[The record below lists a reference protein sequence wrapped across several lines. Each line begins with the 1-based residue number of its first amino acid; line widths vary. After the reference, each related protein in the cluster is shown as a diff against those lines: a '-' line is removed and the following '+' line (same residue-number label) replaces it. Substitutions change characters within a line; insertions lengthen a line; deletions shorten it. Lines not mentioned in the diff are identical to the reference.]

1 MVALSSTLDLT
12 VYRPRLPRESALW
25 QCVQQHF
32 DGFTTE
38 YRASYQTKY
47 GPLRPV
53 VPDVVQ
59 RFLKCGDL
67 HEGFARVR
75 CPDCR
80 LEYLLAFSC
89 KTRGFCPSC
98 QQRRIVQTAQTLVED
113 VFAIVPHCHYVLSL
127 PVALRTFFQRDRSL
141 LTDLC
146 RLANESLR
154 EWMQTTLNETS
165 AAPGVVLT
173 LHTFGD
179 YLNFHPHIHAIATDG
194 LFDRAG
200 TFTPLPEAQLRHLRD
215 LFRAKIF
222 RLLVQRR
229 LLSPALVHKFMQWKH
244 SGFNLFRSDPVKGTH
259 RAELKKMAQYILR
272 HSFAVEKMTY
282 FPQTGRV
289 IYHSRLNPTTRRN
302 FEVFTATDFLAAVT
316 QHIPEKGA
324 QMVKYYGYYSNKARG
339 QRRSKEDSVGH
350 APRLPPAESVDDTW
364 QPERSPYKRRRIPSK
379 TWRELIKRAW
389 DVDPLLCPKCG
400 GQMRSIS
407 LIEDAPVIEK
417 ILRHLDLWEGL
428 ARPTDRGPPLRLE
441 PEYIREPFYEDLP
454 FGPDSYAE

>member
-1 MVALSSTLDLT
+1 MVVPCPTLDVK
-12 VYRPRLPRESALW
+12 VYRPRRPRASPLW
-25 QCVQQHF
+25 KCVQDHF
-32 DGFTTE
+32 SQFRAE
-38 YRASYQTKY
+38 YPDRYAAKC

-53 VPDVVQ
+53 VDDVIQ
-59 RFLKCGDL
+59 RFACCGDL

-98 QQRRIVQTAQTLVED
+98 QQRRTVQTAQMLVED
-113 VFAIVPHCHYVLSL
+113 VFAIVPRCHYVLSL

-141 LTDLC
+141 LKNLC

-154 EWMQTTLNETS
+154 EWMQTALNETD

-200 TFTPLPEAQLRHLRD
+200 VFTPLPEAKLRALRD
-215 LFRAKIF
+215 LFRAKVF
-222 RLLVQRR
+222 RLLVQRKR
-229 LLSPALVHKFMQWKH
+229 LSPALVHKFMQWKH

-259 RAELKKMAQYILR
+259 RAELEKMAQYILR

-282 FPQTGRV
+282 YTQSGRV
-289 IYHSRLNPTTRRN
+289 IYHSRLNPSTRRN
-302 FEVFTATDFLAAVT
+302 FEVFTATDFLAAIT

-324 QMVKYYGYYSNKARG
+324 QTVKYYGYYSNKARS
-339 QRRSKEDSVGH
+339 QRAKRTPCH
-350 APRLPPAESVDDTW
+350 A
-364 QPERSPYKRRRIPSK
+364 ERSEVHPPTAGKSLESPPVSVPVRRKVPTRA
-379 TWRELIKRAW
+379 WRDMIKRAW
-389 DVDPLLCPKCG
+389 DVDPMLCPKCG
-400 GQMRSIS
+400 GQMRLIS
-407 LIEDAPVIEK
+407 LIEEDDVIEK
-417 ILRHLDLWEGL
+417 ILRHLDLWEGPG
-428 ARPTDRGPPLRLE
+428 RPTERAPPLRLE
-441 PEYIREPFYEDLP
+441 TEYIREPFDDDLP

>member
-146 RLANESLR
+146 R
-154 EWMQTTLNETS
+154 
-165 AAPGVVLT
+165 
-173 LHTFGD
+173 
-179 YLNFHPHIHAIATDG
+179 
-194 LFDRAG
+194 
-200 TFTPLPEAQLRHLRD
+200 
-215 LFRAKIF
+215 
-222 RLLVQRR
+222 
-229 LLSPALVHKFMQWKH
+229 
-244 SGFNLFRSDPVKGTH
+244 
-259 RAELKKMAQYILR
+259 
-272 HSFAVEKMTY
+272 
-282 FPQTGRV
+282 
-289 IYHSRLNPTTRRN
+289 
-302 FEVFTATDFLAAVT
+302 
-316 QHIPEKGA
+316 
-324 QMVKYYGYYSNKARG
+324 
-339 QRRSKEDSVGH
+339 VG
-350 APRLPPAESVDDTW
+350 E
-364 QPERSPYKRRRIPSK
+364 
-379 TWRELIKRAW
+379 
-389 DVDPLLCPKCG
+389 
-400 GQMRSIS
+400 
-407 LIEDAPVIEK
+407 
-417 ILRHLDLWEGL
+417 
-428 ARPTDRGPPLRLE
+428 
-441 PEYIREPFYEDLP
+441 REP
-454 FGPDSYAE
+454 S